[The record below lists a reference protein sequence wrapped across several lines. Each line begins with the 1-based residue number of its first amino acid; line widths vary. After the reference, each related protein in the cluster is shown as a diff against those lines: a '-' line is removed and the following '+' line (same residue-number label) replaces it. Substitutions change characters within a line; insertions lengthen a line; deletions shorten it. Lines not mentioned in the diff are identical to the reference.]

1 MNHIIPVPKHYD
13 CSDESLHSISPSIRT
28 EVADWQT
35 YLDAYRQMFHRI
47 FETELTVNA
56 PGGIELI
63 LDGNVAADAYVLDS
77 TDAIRIRSGG
87 SEGMLYGLATVLQ
100 LITAG
105 EHGLEVPS
113 VHIEDH
119 PDKEFR
125 AFMFDPGF
133 AIQPFRLLRKYVD
146 LCFLY
151 KVNYLH
157 VHFADNSFYTLPSK
171 AFPDLPSKGHH
182 YSYEQLKQFTDYA
195 SSLGIK
201 IIPEF
206 ECPGHALLL
215 NKRYRDVFGCHSE
228 TGSSEFYNELGEK
241 YSSDALLCAGS
252 DKAFEGVKQLL
263 KEIVEMFPDAPYI
276 HIGGDEAQHE
286 LWANCADCQAYMKE
300 HGITSTKELYG
311 EYMGR
316 VASYVLS
323 LGKTPMVWEG
333 FPKFTNHYIP
343 KETVVIAWESH
354 YQLASELLEDGFK
367 IINASWQPMYLV
379 SSLTRRWT
387 PEDILNWNV
396 YNWQHWWPNSYAHLN
411 PITVQPTEQVMGATL
426 CAWGLNYEQLMSR
439 LLENMPAMSERVWTV
454 ERKRSFE
461 EYYSSFKKVLK
472 VGAALVQDN

>member
-1 MNHIIPVPKHYD
+1 MIPVIPVPKRCTEYPAPPV
-13 CSDESLHSISPSIRT
+13 SLPLLAAT
-28 EVADWQT
+28 APEWA
-35 YLDAYRQMFHRI
+35 A
-47 FETELTVNA
+47 ELTVLK
-56 PGGIELI
+56 ELFTQI
-63 LDGNVAADAYVLDS
+63 HCVPLQDGNGSISLCSDPSLKPASYVLDVQTGICLYAS
-77 TDAIRIRSGG
+77 DR
-87 SEGMLYGLATVLQ
+87 EGMLYGLATLLQ
-100 LITAG
+100 LVKVADDTLSA
-105 EHGLEVPS
+105 PS
-113 VHIEDH
+113 LRIEDY

-157 VHFADNSFYTLPSK
+157 VHFADNAFYTLPSR
-171 AFPDLPSKGHH
+171 AFPELPSKGRH
-182 YSYEQLKQFTDYA
+182 YSYEQIKQFRDYA
-195 SSLGIK
+195 ASRGIK

-206 ECPGHALLL
+206 ECPGHAELL

-228 TGSSEFYNELGEK
+228 TGSTEFYNELGEK

-252 DKAFEGVKQLL
+252 EKAFDGVKHLL

-354 YQLASELLEDGFK
+354 YQLAPELLEDGFK

-396 YNWQHWWPNSYAHLN
+396 YNWQHWWPNSYALLN

-454 ERKRSFE
+454 ERKRSFD
-461 EYYSSFKKVLK
+461 EYNTVFKSVLK
-472 VGAALVQDN
+472 VAAALVQDSI

>member
-1 MNHIIPVPKHYD
+1 MVPVIPIPKKYT
-13 CSDESLHSISPSIRT
+13 EYNEASLSLPLQAQ
-28 EVADWQT
+28 ADLCWQ
-35 YLDAYRQMFHRI
+35 R
-47 FETELTVNA
+47 ELTVLGELFLQINGLPLEEGPGAIRLCKDASLA
-56 PGGIELI
+56 P
-63 LDGNVAADAYVLDS
+63 DAYVLD
-77 TDAIRIRSGG
+77 IRDGICLYASDR
-87 SEGMLYGLATVLQ
+87 EGLLYGMATLLQ
-100 LITAG
+100 LVKVSDDRIIAPA
-105 EHGLEVPS
+105 VR
-113 VHIEDH
+113 VEDH

-125 AFMFDPGF
+125 AFMFDPGY

-151 KVNYLH
+151 KVNHLH
-157 VHFADNSFYTLPSK
+157 VHFADNSFYTLPSE

-182 YSYEQLKQFTDYA
+182 YTYEQLKQFNDYA
-195 SSLGIK
+195 TSRGIK

-206 ECPGHALLL
+206 ECPGHAELL

-228 TGSSEFYNELGEK
+228 GGSSEFYNELGDK
-241 YSSDALLCAGS
+241 YSSDALICAGS
-252 DKAFEGVKQLL
+252 EKSFEGVKKLL

-316 VASYVLS
+316 VAAYVLS
-323 LGKTPMVWEG
+323 LGKIPMVWEG

-354 YQLASELLEDGFK
+354 YQLANELLEDGFK
-367 IINASWQPMYLV
+367 IINASWQPLSLV
-379 SSLTRRWT
+379 SSLTKRWT

-396 YNWQHWWPNSYAHLN
+396 YNWQHWWPNSHALLN
-411 PITVQPTEQVMGATL
+411 PINVQPTEQVMGATL

-454 ERKRSFE
+454 ERKRSFD
-461 EYYSSFKKVLK
+461 EYNNAFKKVLR
-472 VGAALVQDN
+472 VGAAVVQDSI

>member
-1 MNHIIPVPKHYD
+1 MIPVIPIPKKY
-13 CSDESLHSISPSIRT
+13 SEYPIAPVSLPVAAQAAPEWGAERKVLDELFLQINSQSLA
-28 EVADWQT
+28 E
-35 YLDAYRQMFHRI
+35 
-47 FETELTVNA
+47 A
-56 PGGIELI
+56 PGGISL
-63 LDGNVAADAYVLDS
+63 LSDPALTPASYVLDIQ
-77 TDAIRIRSGG
+77 DRICLYASDR
-87 SEGMLYGLATVLQ
+87 EGMLYGIATLLQ
-100 LITAG
+100 LAKVTDGTLTAPA
-105 EHGLEVPS
+105 VR
-113 VHIEDH
+113 VEDY

-171 AFPDLPSKGHH
+171 AFPELPSKGHH
-182 YSYEQLKQFTDYA
+182 YSYEQIKQFNDYA
-195 SSLGIK
+195 ASRGIK

-206 ECPGHALLL
+206 ECPGHAELL
-215 NKRYRDVFGCHSE
+215 NKRYREVFGCHSD
-228 TGSSEFYNELGEK
+228 TGASEFYNELGEK

-252 DKAFEGVKQLL
+252 EKAFDGVKVLL

-286 LWANCADCQAYMKE
+286 LWANCADCQAYMQA

-354 YQLASELLEDGFK
+354 YQLAPELLEDGFK
-367 IINASWQPMYLV
+367 IVNASWQPMYLV
-379 SSLTRRWT
+379 SSLTKRWT

-396 YNWQHWWPNSYAHLN
+396 YNWQHWWPNSYALLN
-411 PITVQPTEQVMGATL
+411 PITVAPTEQVMGATL

-461 EYYSSFKKVLK
+461 EYCNAFKKVLN
-472 VGAALVQDN
+472 VAAALVQDSI

>member
-1 MNHIIPVPKHYD
+1 MIPVIPVPKKY
-13 CSDESLHSISPSIRT
+13 E
-28 EVADWQT
+28 T
-35 YLDAYRQMFHRI
+35 YTDAPLSVPVFA
-47 FETELTVNA
+47 EAAPEWAAELTVLQELFQQIHCIPLQNGT
-56 PGGIELI
+56 GGISLCVDPS
-63 LDGNVAADAYVLDS
+63 LDPKAYVLDVQGS
-77 TDAIRIRSGG
+77 IRLFASHR
-87 SEGMLYGLATVLQ
+87 EGLFYGMATLLQ
-100 LITAG
+100 LMQIS
-105 EHGLEVPS
+105 ENRICVPA
-113 VHIEDH
+113 VRVEDY
-119 PDKEFR
+119 PDKDFR
-125 AFMFDPGF
+125 AFMLDPGF
-133 AIQPFRLLRKYVD
+133 AVQPFHQLRKYID

-151 KVNYLH
+151 KVNHLH

-171 AFPDLPSKGHH
+171 VFPELPSRGRH
-182 YSYEQLKQFTDYA
+182 YSFEQIAKFNAYA
-195 SSLGIK
+195 ASRGIK

-206 ECPGHALLL
+206 ECPGHAELL
-215 NKRYRDVFGCHSE
+215 NKRYRDVFGCHFQGE
-228 TGSSEFYNELGEK
+228 NGEFYNELGEK

-252 DKAFEGVKQLL
+252 EKAFEGVKLLL

-286 LWANCADCQAYMKE
+286 LWANCAECRAYMDS

-354 YQLASELLEDGFK
+354 YQLAHELLEDGFR
-367 IINASWQPMYLV
+367 IVNASWQPLYLV
-379 SSLTRRWT
+379 DSLTRRWT
-387 PEDILNWNV
+387 PEDILNWDV
-396 YNWQHWWPNSYAHLN
+396 YNWQHWWPNSYATLN
-411 PITVQPTEQVMGATL
+411 PIHVQPTEQVMGATL

-454 ERKRSFE
+454 RRERDYE
-461 EYYSSFKKVLK
+461 EYKKVFKSVLR

>member
-13 CSDESLHSISPSIRT
+13 CSDESLHSISPSICT

-35 YLDAYRQMFHRI
+35 YLVAYRQMFHRI
-47 FETELTVNA
+47 FETGLTANA

-63 LDGNVAADAYVLDS
+63 LDGNVATDAYVLDS

-182 YSYEQLKQFTDYA
+182 YTYEQLKQFTDYA

-206 ECPGHALLL
+206 ECPG
-215 NKRYRDVFGCHSE
+215 F
-228 TGSSEFYNELGEK
+228 
-241 YSSDALLCAGS
+241 
-252 DKAFEGVKQLL
+252 
-263 KEIVEMFPDAPYI
+263 
-276 HIGGDEAQHE
+276 
-286 LWANCADCQAYMKE
+286 
-300 HGITSTKELYG
+300 
-311 EYMGR
+311 
-316 VASYVLS
+316 
-323 LGKTPMVWEG
+323 
-333 FPKFTNHYIP
+333 
-343 KETVVIAWESH
+343 
-354 YQLASELLEDGFK
+354 
-367 IINASWQPMYLV
+367 
-379 SSLTRRWT
+379 
-387 PEDILNWNV
+387 
-396 YNWQHWWPNSYAHLN
+396 
-411 PITVQPTEQVMGATL
+411 
-426 CAWGLNYEQLMSR
+426 
-439 LLENMPAMSERVWTV
+439 
-454 ERKRSFE
+454 
-461 EYYSSFKKVLK
+461 
-472 VGAALVQDN
+472 